1 MDGLMGAHPVDGR
14 AAYERETM
22 STTHFDP
29 FRDLLSLQERMNRL
43 FQESLSR
50 SRGQEDDVASGGA
63 WSPPVDIYEG
73 AESVVLRADLP
84 GLSQDEIDVRI
95 ENGQLRLRGTRTL
108 PNGVGREEYH
118 RIERPFGA
126 FVRVFALPNT
136 VDVTRVKAEFKSGVL
151 EVTLPKRQE
160 SQPRPVK
167 IHVD

>member
-1 MDGLMGAHPVDGR
+1 
-14 AAYERETM
+14 M
-22 STTHFDP
+22 SSTHFDP

-50 SRGQEDDVASGGA
+50 SRGQEDDVAAGGA

-84 GLSQDEIDVRI
+84 GIRQDEIDLRI
-95 ENGQLRLRGTRTL
+95 ENNQLRLRGTRTL
-108 PNGVGREEYH
+108 PDGAGREEYH
-118 RIERPFGA
+118 RIERPFGT

-136 VDVTRVKAEFKSGVL
+136 VDTTKVRAEFKNGVL
-151 EVTLPKRQE
+151 EVMLPKRQE

-167 IHVD
+167 IQVD

>member
-1 MDGLMGAHPVDGR
+1 
-14 AAYERETM
+14 M
-22 STTHFDP
+22 STSHFDP

-50 SRGQEDDVASGGA
+50 SRGQEEDVATGGA

-73 AESVVLRADLP
+73 ADSVVLRADLP

-95 ENGQLRLRGTRTL
+95 ENGQLRLRGTRML
-108 PNGVGREEYH
+108 PDGVGREDYH

-126 FVRVFALPNT
+126 FVRVFALPNS

-151 EVTLPKRQE
+151 EVTIPKRQE